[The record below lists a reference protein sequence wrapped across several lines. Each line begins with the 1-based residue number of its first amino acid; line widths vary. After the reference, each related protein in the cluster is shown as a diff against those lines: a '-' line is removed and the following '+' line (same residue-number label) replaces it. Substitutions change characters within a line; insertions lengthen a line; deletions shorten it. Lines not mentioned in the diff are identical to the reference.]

1 MAAEE
6 IHVNDIGTVFKVLM
20 KDGDDIVDLS
30 SASTKELIFLK
41 PAGTKVTQDAEF
53 TTDGTDGYIQ
63 YTAVSGDLDAVGVW
77 KLQAHIVISSLDVK
91 SDISPF
97 RVYPNL

>member
-6 IHVNDIGTVFKVLM
+6 IHLDDIGTVFKVLI
-20 KDGDDIVDLS
+20 KDGSSVVDVS
-30 SASTKELIFLK
+30 TASTKELIFLK
-41 PAGTKVTQDAEF
+41 PDCTKVTQTASF
-53 TTDGTDGYIQ
+53 FTDGSDGYIQ
-63 YTAVSGDLDAVGVW
+63 YTSVSGDIDLAGVW
-77 KLQAHIVISSLDVK
+77 KLQAHLVIGGLDVK